1 VFVPRCKRFA
11 GGLAAVLLAGAGALS
26 VFGLAQP
33 AAAQFM
39 GEGYKFLQ
47 AIRDRDGEAVTKATD
62 PSKGGTII
70 NTQDYST
77 GDTGLHIVTQRRDL
91 DWLGFL
97 LARGADPNKANN
109 AGAHPLDLAVGLG
122 WADGAQMLLQEGARA
137 DMPGAGGETPLI
149 VAVHRK
155 DLPMVRLL
163 IRFGAN
169 PNRADISGRSARDY
183 AALLGP
189 DSVIASEIAAASK
202 AAAARKAQTYGPSF

>member
-1 VFVPRCKRFA
+1 VFVTRCKLSA
-11 GGLAAVLLAGAGALS
+11 GLAAVLLVGAGTLS
-26 VFGLAQP
+26 VFGAAEP
-33 AAAQFM
+33 AAAQMM

-47 AIRDRDGEAVTKATD
+47 AIRERDGEAVTKATD

-91 DWLGFL
+91 DWLSFL
-97 LARGADPNKANN
+97 LARGADTNKANN

-122 WADGAQMLLQEGARA
+122 WVEGAQLLLQQGARA
-137 DMPGAGGETPLI
+137 DTPGAGGETPLI
-149 VAVHRK
+149 LAVHRK
-155 DLPMVRLL
+155 DLAMVRLL

-169 PNRADISGRSARDY
+169 PNRADVSGRTARDY

-189 DSVIASEIAAASK
+189 DSLIASEVAAASK